1 MASALCGSG
10 LNARQCGH
18 WSAKRSLQHQRCL
31 RVAAVDTLL
40 KKPKLSYVGLST
52 AAILEGVCT
61 NKQDLIGSIAATT
74 LMPPQI
80 SRSDADF
87 LAMGLEFVETQEGL
101 KITELN
107 ELFEKVGF
115 PKRDPERL
123 KVALDNTHRLIWI
136 RSLKQSRVARL
147 GQLLGFARATSDGV
161 LSATIWDVAVSP
173 AWQRSGLGRA
183 MMERLTHQLVQD
195 GISTITLYAEPQVR
209 LPQRPG

>member
-107 ELFEKVGF
+107 ELFEKVHCTQLLLLVSPVIGHNGSSCSCVNSV
-115 PKRDPERL
+115 L
-123 KVALDNTHRLIWI
+123 SSAAGIL
-136 RSLKQSRVARL
+136 SQKQHLTTVLAAL
-147 GQLLGFARATSDGV
+147 GQVND
-161 LSATIWDVAVSP
+161 I
-173 AWQRSGLGRA
+173 
-183 MMERLTHQLVQD
+183 
-195 GISTITLYAEPQVR
+195 
-209 LPQRPG
+209 